1 MLTNAIK
8 CGGYVFP
15 LFSPLNLLLLALPL
29 CWLTQEKKKYGIQKC
44 ILKMKAFPHSCYICE
59 ADEKIFAVICFA
71 CEFINKF
78 LRVGMNFNREKCKVF
93 HLRRNDLMY
102 QYMLRAGQLD
112 SSFAEKELGF
122 LIDTKL
128 TMRQQGVLGLQCF
141 QQAEGVYL
149 FSLLCICEASPKV
162 LSSFRLPVQE
172 GLLPVHLCQ
181 TEGYLCDRD
190 WSISHLLREVVESFS
205 LEIFKSHL
213 DVVVYNLLYVAVLEQ
228 GPEPNDD

>member
-149 FSLLCICEASPKV
+149 FL
-162 LSSFRLPVQE
+162 FT
-172 GLLPVHLCQ
+172 VHL
-181 TEGYLCDRD
+181 
-190 WSISHLLREVVESFS
+190 
-205 LEIFKSHL
+205 
-213 DVVVYNLLYVAVLEQ
+213 
-228 GPEPNDD
+228 

>member
-128 TMRQQGVLGLQCF
+128 TMRQQGVLGLHSFHQFSPLQELCFLLIQDLLVPRVLFKEEGKSQEVFKLTAGRHSSKKFKESQQCL
-141 QQAEGVYL
+141 G
-149 FSLLCICEASPKV
+149 
-162 LSSFRLPVQE
+162 
-172 GLLPVHLCQ
+172 
-181 TEGYLCDRD
+181 
-190 WSISHLLREVVESFS
+190 
-205 LEIFKSHL
+205 
-213 DVVVYNLLYVAVLEQ
+213 
-228 GPEPNDD
+228 